1 MTMAPTSDR
10 SIKALRGEIATAPDP
25 QILRIVAA
33 VDAMST
39 RGQAD
44 ALIAPLRHRLVVLRP
59 ARPLRFTRL
68 LFSPLDPLIVP
79 AQRWRPGDD
88 SIPVTALPVMADHV
102 RRGMG
107 ERATAIDR
115 EAAGHTDAET
125 DTVIDL
131 GRSLWPD
138 AARLFRTGGVPE
150 TWEKTGLGIAVYRP
164 LGDCVAALLDEAVLL
179 ATVCA
184 ETANGLIPVN
194 AEAVAGMLDRV
205 AAVNLAA
212 LPLLIAL
219 LLVRVPETA
228 PLIATMPGGAKAT
241 QIRAALDQ
249 AVERLLWQLNVDGG
263 TEDRIAAGSLSDAGA
278 ATSQIKTLL
287 SNLDGSTNKPQR
299 REQLRTIRQRLDA
312 SCKDRFTAG
321 LEQDLLSPLQSL
333 DQSPDHA
340 TMLRLETAARSL
352 RVLELEARTV
362 GSGST
367 YDLLLRRA
375 SEVIKGSAAGGHLA
389 LVDQIRLVELLAGP
403 EAALAMMAKAR

>member
-1 MTMAPTSDR
+1 
-10 SIKALRGEIATAPDP
+10 
-25 QILRIVAA
+25 
-33 VDAMST
+33 
-39 RGQAD
+39 
-44 ALIAPLRHRLVVLRP
+44 
-59 ARPLRFTRL
+59 
-68 LFSPLDPLIVP
+68 
-79 AQRWRPGDD
+79 
-88 SIPVTALPVMADHV
+88 
-102 RRGMG
+102 
-107 ERATAIDR
+107 
-115 EAAGHTDAET
+115 
-125 DTVIDL
+125 
-131 GRSLWPD
+131 
-138 AARLFRTGGVPE
+138 
-150 TWEKTGLGIAVYRP
+150 
-164 LGDCVAALLDEAVLL
+164 
-179 ATVCA
+179 
-184 ETANGLIPVN
+184 
-194 AEAVAGMLDRV
+194 
-205 AAVNLAA
+205 
-212 LPLLIAL
+212 
-219 LLVRVPETA
+219 
-228 PLIATMPGGAKAT
+228 
-241 QIRAALDQ
+241 
-249 AVERLLWQLNVDGG
+249 
-263 TEDRIAAGSLSDAGA
+263 LSDAGA